1 MAVILIYKYTNSLEH
16 LNIKRFCWHDV
27 FLEMG
32 HVQTE
37 FVQKKGRAFGL
48 WMKAFKLYLY

>member
-16 LNIKRFCWHDV
+16 LNIKRFCWHV
-27 FLEMG
+27 FVWEMG

-37 FVQKKGRAFGL
+37 FVQKKEGPLAFG
-48 WMKAFKLYLY
+48 